1 MSETVNKFSF
11 QWKKDSVNCLYLT
24 EINTAKKALNILSS
38 CLTLGI
44 DTETYATTDT
54 EKGALDPHNGS
65 IRLIQIG
72 STKNVCVF
80 DVVKIQ
86 KTTSED
92 LSLIFKDF
100 LSQNIQFI
108 AHNALFD
115 LKFLTN
121 WISPD
126 KYIIPFN
133 FRCSYILYKLVHHIR
148 SALDTTASNASLA
161 NVVKSLLGV
170 NLAKGCQA
178 SDWGNEDL
186 THEQIEYAA
195 LDPVVTLQVYEKLY
209 PYIKNYKLNNVYNLM
224 CELQKPIAMAEL
236 RGIGFNKD
244 AHKDLYKSWAIK
256 LYEARENLVKLIGQD
271 KVTPHSLAKYLE
283 NTLPQDLK
291 ERWPKTE
298 KGKFQTDAHALA
310 DFDWLPEVKPIGLFA
325 KYNKLVSSYGESFK
339 QHINSKT
346 SRIHCS
352 FNIAGA
358 RTGRL
363 SCMSP
368 NMQQCCD
375 PSTEVLTK
383 NGWVRFDR
391 LVQSTDEIAQYNE
404 DGTINFTKFNLIK
417 NKYKGNLIHI
427 NSEQIDLMVTPNHR
441 CFTRHRR
448 SLNIE
453 VIDAINLKEDRLH
466 YHAGVHLQGKLSLEE
481 NFLKLLVATQ
491 ADGHLHDGGI
501 AFAFSKKRKY
511 KRLLCILNNLNASYS
526 IHKPGKRNK
535 YKLRIKKSKLV
546 EDVVAFL
553 TENKTFQPWVLQL
566 TQKCLN
572 IFCNEIFYWDGSFT
586 RKSNY
591 SSCQEINADLV
602 QAVFTLN
609 NRRARKR
616 LYNYKQFST
625 SYQVD
630 IPTNLNRNYSMTT
643 NVKKDIYP
651 YEGYVY
657 CVQVPSTFFIV
668 RRNGKVSI
676 TGNCPRE
683 FEFRNLFI
691 ASEGYTLVVADYSQ
705 IEVRVAAEISKD
717 PEMLK
722 VYREGLDI
730 YVYTASKVFHKP
742 MDKVSKHE
750 RTLCKSLVLGLLYGL
765 GANGFVHY
773 VKKGSGID
781 VPLTEAQEL
790 VEKFRETYS
799 VYRSWQLKQAEN
811 AAESCMTATLLG
823 KKRRLEA
830 DNTYGP
836 SMNTPI
842 QGTAGEIM
850 SLALVNMYKKIVQ
863 ESLKCYIILTVHDEM
878 VLECVEEQADKVCIH
893 LEEAMKEAYLT
904 IFPEGITQGLVE
916 ATKGYTWSEAKK

>member
-11 QWKKDSVNCLYLT
+11 QWKKDSINCLYLT

-38 CLTLGI
+38 CVTLGI

-256 LYEARENLVKLIGQD
+256 LYESRENLVKLIGQD

-368 NMQQCCD
+368 NMQQC
-375 PSTEVLTK
+375 
-383 NGWVRFDR
+383 
-391 LVQSTDEIAQYNE
+391 
-404 DGTINFTKFNLIK
+404 
-417 NKYKGNLIHI
+417 
-427 NSEQIDLMVTPNHR
+427 
-441 CFTRHRR
+441 
-448 SLNIE
+448 
-453 VIDAINLKEDRLH
+453 
-466 YHAGVHLQGKLSLEE
+466 
-481 NFLKLLVATQ
+481 
-491 ADGHLHDGGI
+491 
-501 AFAFSKKRKY
+501 
-511 KRLLCILNNLNASYS
+511 
-526 IHKPGKRNK
+526 
-535 YKLRIKKSKLV
+535 
-546 EDVVAFL
+546 
-553 TENKTFQPWVLQL
+553 
-566 TQKCLN
+566 
-572 IFCNEIFYWDGSFT
+572 
-586 RKSNY
+586 
-591 SSCQEINADLV
+591 
-602 QAVFTLN
+602 
-609 NRRARKR
+609 
-616 LYNYKQFST
+616 
-625 SYQVD
+625 
-630 IPTNLNRNYSMTT
+630 
-643 NVKKDIYP
+643 
-651 YEGYVY
+651 
-657 CVQVPSTFFIV
+657 
-668 RRNGKVSI
+668 
-676 TGNCPRE
+676 PRE
-683 FEFRNLFI
+683 AEFRNLFK

-893 LEEAMKEAYLT
+893 LEEAMKDAYLT